1 MNDKNIKNIQFLGN
15 TEDVEKELCHSDLFI
30 LPSKTESFGLAALE
44 AMASK
49 VVIFSSNSG
58 GLPEVNIHGETGFLS
73 KYNDIDKMVEYAESV
88 LNDEDKLTV
97 MKEKAFLRA
106 QKFDINKII
115 YSYEQIY
122 KSVI

>member
-1 MNDKNIKNIQFLGN
+1 
-15 TEDVEKELCHSDLFI
+15 
-30 LPSKTESFGLAALE
+30 
-44 AMASK
+44 
-49 VVIFSSNSG
+49 
-58 GLPEVNIHGETGFLS
+58 
-73 KYNDIDKMVEYAESV
+73 MVEYAESV